1 MEHTRNV
8 LVPTDIS
15 GGTAT
20 TPASAGPQAGTS
32 MVTSLVGTWKES
44 GPISSLTL
52 TSLPT
57 PNACSAFQFT
67 MTSQTAT
74 QATGSFTAQCPGN
87 LTLTGTISGQLGG
100 ATIPMIVT
108 GLATAP
114 GESACQFT
122 LNGTGVPLSATELR
136 VDYTGTTCLGQVSGS
151 ATLRQSS
158 STPS

>member
-1 MEHTRNV
+1 MQSFLTLNALVLAAALASACGVEHTRNV

-44 GPISSLTL
+44 GPISSLT
-52 TSLPT
+52 
-57 PNACSAFQFT
+57 
-67 MTSQTAT
+67 
-74 QATGSFTAQCPGN
+74 FTAQCPGN

-122 LNGTGVPLSATELR
+122 LNGTGVP
-136 VDYTGTTCLGQVSGS
+136 
-151 ATLRQSS
+151 
-158 STPS
+158 